1 MEEFYA
7 NAVPRACLPS
17 DFGGDLASINEL
29 HEQFKNEYC
38 NLREYFRAEEEQ
50 RGSYWDDILTKKKDK
65 SAQQAE
71 IIQNFTKLE
80 ID

>member
-1 MEEFYA
+1 MDEFYEK
-7 NAVPRACLPS
+7 AVPRECLPS
-17 DFGGDLASINEL
+17 DFGGDLASIAEL
-29 HEQFKNEYC
+29 HEQFKSEYY

-50 RGSYWDDILTKKKDK
+50 RGSYWDDILAKKKDK
-65 SAQQAE
+65 GAHQAE